1 MISVVI
7 PVYNSQE
14 SLEELHRRLTH
25 VLQAYGSEYEIIF
38 INDGSKDNSGE
49 VIAELRRKD
58 NYVKFIDLSRNF
70 GAQAAISAGLKYAS
84 GDAVAIMDDDL
95 QDPPELLPHFLD
107 KMKDGYEVI
116 YGIIKGRK
124 ENVIIR
130 ASYYL
135 FYRILS
141 RLSKIEV
148 PLDAGDFC
156 VISRKVVNAMNRMP
170 ESNRYLRG
178 LRSWVG
184 FRQIGIEYER
194 AKRHSGKSGY
204 SLGGYFRFALD
215 GIFSFSYAPL
225 RLATIAGF
233 TIAIL
238 SFIIGFKAIIPK
250 ILGNQAVP
258 GFPALFV
265 AITFIGGVQLITIGL
280 IGEYVARIYDE
291 TKKRPHY
298 VINNMKGFAS
308 ESSETKSH

>member
-1 MISVVI
+1 MVSVVI

-14 SLEELHRRLTH
+14 SLKELHRRLTH
-25 VLQAYGSEYEIIF
+25 VLQNYGSEYEIIF
-38 INDGSKDNSGE
+38 INDGSRDNSGKI
-49 VIAELRRKD
+49 IAELHRKD
-58 NYVKFIDLSRNF
+58 NHVKFIDLSRNF
-70 GAQAAISAGLKYAS
+70 GAQAAISAGLTYAT
-84 GDAVAIMDDDL
+84 GNAVAIMDDDL
-95 QDPPELLPHFLD
+95 QDPPELLPQFLD
-107 KMKDGYEVI
+107 KMKEGYEVI

-124 ENVIIR
+124 ENVLIR
-130 ASYYL
+130 VSYFL

-156 VISRKVVNAMNRMP
+156 VINWKVVNAINRMQ

-204 SLGGYFRFALD
+204 SLGKYFSFALD

-233 TIAIL
+233 TMAIL

-258 GFPALFV
+258 GFTALFV
-265 AITFIGGVQLITIGL
+265 AITFIGAVQLITVGL
-280 IGEYVARIYDE
+280 VGEYVARIYDE
-291 TKKRPHY
+291 TKRRPHY
-298 VINNMKGFAS
+298 IIRNLKGFVS